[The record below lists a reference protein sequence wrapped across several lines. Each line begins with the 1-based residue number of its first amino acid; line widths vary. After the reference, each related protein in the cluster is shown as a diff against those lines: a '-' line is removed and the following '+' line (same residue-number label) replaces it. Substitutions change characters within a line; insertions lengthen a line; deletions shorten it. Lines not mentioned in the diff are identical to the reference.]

1 MKKSILVAS
10 VAALSLSASLAHAD
24 EAFGTEGRL
33 SVSTAIPVV
42 VFASTAPA
50 GGGDSTSATV
60 VGPDMNTMGLAV
72 NYWVT
77 KDISLGGALQ
87 FSSGVQGK
95 DSSGMNIAP
104 SIGYRY
110 PMGDATL
117 WPKLQPYFASESN
130 KVATG
135 ASTVETKGSKFGIG
149 IEVPYL
155 WTRGAFFHGP
165 VAAVRLDLSSTNDVG
180 GQSGDGAKTTSI
192 GLGYQLG
199 GTF

>member
-1 MKKSILVAS
+1 MKKSIFVAS

-33 SVSTAIPVV
+33 SVSTGIPVL
-42 VFASTAPA
+42 AWQSTKPPT
-50 GGGDSTSATV
+50 GDSESKTV
-60 VGPDMNTMGLAV
+60 VGPNMNTAGLAV

-87 FSSGVQGK
+87 FSSGLQGK
-95 DSSGMNIAP
+95 DSSGLTFAP
-104 SIGYRY
+104 SVGYRY

-117 WPKLQPYFASESN
+117 WPKVQPYFASN
-130 KVATG
+130 TVKQTVGTATN
-135 ASTVETKGSKFGIG
+135 ETKDSTFGIAV
-149 IEVPYL
+149 EVPYL

-165 VAAVRLDLSSTNDVG
+165 ALSVRMDLSSSSERDG
-180 GQSGDGAKTTSI
+180 KSADGDKTTSVGI
-192 GLGYQLG
+192 GYQLG

>member
-1 MKKSILVAS
+1 MKKSLLVAS

-33 SVSTAIPVV
+33 SVSTVIPVLTWESV
-42 VFASTAPA
+42 KPAS
-50 GGGDSTSATV
+50 GDSQSATV
-60 VGPDMNTMGLAV
+60 VGPNMNTMGLAV

-95 DSSGMNIAP
+95 DSSGMTIAP

-117 WPKLQPYFASESN
+117 WPKVQPYLDSSTTKQTN
-130 KVATG
+130 G
-135 ASTVETKGSKFGIG
+135 ANTTEIKASKFGIG

-165 VAAVRLDLSSTNDVG
+165 VAAVRLDLSSSAEAG
-180 GQSGDGAKTTSI
+180 GTSVDGPKTTSI
-192 GLGYQLG
+192 GIGYQLG

>member
-1 MKKSILVAS
+1 MKKSLLVAS

-33 SVSTAIPVV
+33 SVNTSIPVLSWE
-42 VFASTAPA
+42 STKPPT
-50 GGGDSTSATV
+50 GDSESKTV
-60 VGPDMNTMGLAV
+60 VGPNLNTTGIAV

-87 FSSGVQGK
+87 FSSGLLGK
-95 DSSGMNIAP
+95 DSSGMTIAP
-104 SIGYRY
+104 SVGYRY
-110 PMGDATL
+110 AMGDATL
-117 WPKLQPYFASESN
+117 WPKVQPYFAS
-130 KVATG
+130 ATVQNSAG
-135 ASTVETKGSKFGIG
+135 NQTVETKGSKFGIG

-165 VAAVRLDLSSTNDVG
+165 ALSVRMDLSSSQESG
-180 GQSGDGAKTTSI
+180 GQSADGDKTTSVGI
-192 GLGYQLG
+192 GYQLG

>member
-1 MKKSILVAS
+1 MKKSLLVAS

-33 SVSTAIPVV
+33 SVNTAIPVLSWTSV
-42 VFASTAPA
+42 KPA
-50 GGGDSTSATV
+50 TGDSESATV
-60 VGPDMNTMGLAV
+60 VGPNLNTAGIAV

-77 KDISLGGALQ
+77 KDITLGGALQ
-87 FSSGVQGK
+87 FSSGLQGK

-110 PMGDATL
+110 AMGDATL
-117 WPKLQPYFASESN
+117 WPKLQPYFESATT
-130 KVATG
+130 KQTTG
-135 ASTVETKGSKFGIG
+135 ANTTEIKASKFGIG

-165 VAAVRLDLSSTNDVG
+165 ALSVRMDLSSSAEAG
-180 GQSGDGAKTTSI
+180 GQSVDGPKTTGVGI
-192 GLGYQLG
+192 GYQLG